1 MIRKRL
7 HFICLNI
14 FTLYFDSKMNNRKT
28 YFRAI
33 MFHYFIWLFSLFS
46 FLLFI
51 ILLEIK
57 IWNSAKDCWYVWWRW
72 CEQKNGEDDSK
83 SFVTDISVLSVI
95 NVPAD
100 LSKLA
105 TIRSINQLKIIHV
118 ISRVSEMLGTPNEEY
133 REQFVSTWYS
143 LISKILTILFDQPD
157 IKLRLNWPLP

>member
-1 MIRKRL
+1 MFKYFYSLLRFKDEQQEDVFSCNYVSLFHLIIFIILIFIVYYFIRDKNMKQRKRL
-7 HFICLNI
+7 LICMV
-14 FTLYFDSKMNNRKT
+14 TVMWTK
-28 YFRAI
+28 
-33 MFHYFIWLFSLFS
+33 
-46 FLLFI
+46 
-51 ILLEIK
+51 E
-57 IWNSAKDCWYVWWRW
+57 W
-72 CEQKNGEDDSK
+72 CEDDSK